1 MSSKV
6 VSPKSEVET
15 FLKQIKEILVN
26 PNFNV
31 SRDMDI
37 LLKKRS
43 ENAID
48 PYTTGNTL
56 LALDFD
62 KADVVIS

>member
-1 MSSKV
+1 LSSKV